1 MKGRARQAISDKR
14 LPEGAKKKKSSMNVR
29 TAVLYKKTFTN
40 LLDESVGLRG
50 AYNLWIRGVTHYDST
65 QGISSLPASMPT
77 YLTAGAPPPREPP
90 RLLCSVCGY
99 WGKYKCKKCAMAYC
113 DRNCEG
119 VHLETRC
126 DRNVA

>member
-65 QGISSLPASMPT
+65 
-77 YLTAGAPPPREPP
+77 
-90 RLLCSVCGY
+90 RLYS
-99 WGKYKCKKCAMAYC
+99 
-113 DRNCEG
+113 G
-119 VHLETRC
+119 VFRGFLRYQHQCRHI
-126 DRNVA
+126 